1 MPRWTRWAM
10 RRAAEKTSQ
19 NAILRFLEAVLVS
32 SSLGSCLGAVALVGA
47 VVLSGSAWDEA
58 VATLVGLEAGV
69 RFVVAERLREPR
81 RPGGAYLL
89 SSVLEYAWGV
99 SGAATK

>member
-32 SSLGSCLGAVALVGA
+32 SSLGSCLGAVAVVGA
-47 VVLSGSAWDEA
+47 VALSGSAWEEA

-69 RFVVAERLREPR
+69 RFVVAERFVAVERLR
-81 RPGGAYLL
+81 
-89 SSVLEYAWGV
+89 
-99 SGAATK
+99 

>member
-1 MPRWTRWAM
+1 MPRWTRCAM

-32 SSLGSCLGAVALVGA
+32 SSLGSCLGAVAVAGA
-47 VVLSGSAWDEA
+47 VALSGSAWDEA

-69 RFVVAERLREPR
+69 RFVAESQCVSSDGCR
-81 RPGGAYLL
+81 RGSSLL
-89 SSVLEYAWGV
+89 MSRFYGRAVVVW
-99 SGAATK
+99 